1 MTLVTADDLYLFNEG
16 RHYRLYER
24 LGAHCVDNAV
34 EFGVWA
40 PNAST
45 VSVVG
50 DRNGWVPG
58 TDVMEPLGSS
68 GLWSV
73 RLGGWQAGDR
83 YKFHIESR
91 SGYTADKADPFAF
104 ATEQP
109 PGTASIVADLAYS
122 WNDDGWMRTRA
133 ERQRLDAPVSI
144 YEAHLGSWRRDE
156 RGFSLSYR
164 EAGARLG
171 EYARDH
177 GFTHVELLP
186 IMEHPFFGSWGYQTT
201 SYFAPSSLYGSP
213 TDFMAFVDALHHED
227 VGVILDWVPSHF
239 PADEFALS
247 YFDGTHLFEHA
258 DPKQGFH
265 PDWDTLV
272 FNYDR
277 HEVRSFLVSSGCF
290 WLDRYHA
297 DGLRVDAV
305 ASMLYLDYS
314 RQPGEWVPN
323 EHGGRENLGA
333 IAFLRELNEEVYR
346 SFPDVQ
352 TYAEES
358 TAWPGVSRP
367 TYLGG
372 LGFGGK
378 WDMGW
383 MHDTLQYME
392 REPIHRRFHHD
403 ELTFRAVYAWTENY
417 VLPLSHDEVV
427 YGKRSLASKM
437 PGDAWQQLA
446 NLRLLFGYQ
455 WASPGKKLL
464 FMGGELGQWGEW
476 NHDGQCDW
484 WLLDDPAHA
493 GVLRWVTDLN
503 RVLRSHPALHE
514 RDNDPGG
521 FSWAI
526 ADDRDRSML
535 AFLRYAS
542 DGTPLLFVGNFTPEV
557 WTNVRVPVPRGGYW
571 REVLNSDAQ
580 IYGGSGVGNLG
591 GVEAQPAP
599 LHDQPWSLTITVP
612 PLSGLFLAPE
622 RG

>member
-1 MTLVTADDLYLFNEG
+1 
-16 RHYRLYER
+16 
-24 LGAHCVDNAV
+24 
-34 EFGVWA
+34 
-40 PNAST
+40 
-45 VSVVG
+45 
-50 DRNGWVPG
+50 
-58 TDVMEPLGSS
+58 
-68 GLWSV
+68 
-73 RLGGWQAGDR
+73 
-83 YKFHIESR
+83 
-91 SGYTADKADPFAF
+91 
-104 ATEQP
+104 
-109 PGTASIVADLAYS
+109 
-122 WNDDGWMRTRA
+122 
-133 ERQRLDAPVSI
+133 
-144 YEAHLGSWRRDE
+144 
-156 RGFSLSYR
+156 
-164 EAGARLG
+164 
-171 EYARDH
+171 
-177 GFTHVELLP
+177 
-186 IMEHPFFGSWGYQTT
+186 
-201 SYFAPSSLYGSP
+201 
-213 TDFMAFVDALHHED
+213 
-227 VGVILDWVPSHF
+227 VPSHF
-239 PADEFALS
+239 PADEFALAN
-247 YFDGTHLFEHA
+247 FDGTHLFEHA
-258 DPKQGFH
+258 DPRQGFH
-265 PDWDTLV
+265 PDWNTLV

-277 HEVRSFLVSSGCF
+277 HEIRSFLISSGCF

-314 RQPGEWVPN
+314 RKPGEWVPN

-333 IAFLRELNEEVYR
+333 IAFLRELNDEVYR

-367 TYLGG
+367 THLGG
-372 LGFGGK
+372 LGFGAK

-437 PGDAWQQLA
+437 PGDPWQQLA

-476 NHDGQCDW
+476 DHDGQCDW
-484 WLLDDPAHA
+484 WLLEDPAHA
-493 GVLRWVTDLN
+493 GVQRWVTDLN
-503 RVLRSHPALHE
+503 HLLRGRPALHE

-526 ADDRDRSML
+526 ADDRDRSIL

-542 DGTPLLFVGNFTPEV
+542 DGTPLLFIGNFTPEV
-557 WTNVRVPVPRGGYW
+557 WSNVRVPVPRGGYW

-599 LHDQPWSLTITVP
+599 VNDQPWSLTLTVP
-612 PLSGLFLAPE
+612 PLAALFFVPE
-622 RG
+622 RT